1 MADDEQ
7 PTEGQAF
14 MKDIVGAMDFPAE
27 EELVA
32 ASWEE
37 NDTFKETL
45 RLSEGRPDF
54 TFYDGPPFATGL
66 PHYGHILAGT
76 IKDAV
81 TRYAHQSGHHV
92 SRRAGWD
99 CHGLPVEYEI
109 DQSLGIKHRDQVLE
123 MGIETYNK
131 HCRSIVTRY
140 SKEWERTIKRLGRWI
155 DFENDYKTMD
165 PWFMESVWWV
175 FKSLVEK
182 NLVYRG
188 YKVMPFSTAC
198 ATPLSNFEAGL
209 NYKDV
214 QDPAVVVAFPLK
226 DDPEV
231 SLLAWTTTPWTL
243 PSNLALCVNKAF
255 DYVKLRDVKSG
266 KVYYCGADRLVQLY
280 PIMATK
286 KYKPAMKAELMEEL
300 GTVKGS
306 ELVGLKYEPMFKF
319 FADREQSFVVC
330 EDNYVTNESGTGI
343 VHQSPAF
350 GEDDYR
356 VCLAHGV
363 IAKGEEIPCPVD
375 SNGLFTSEVGEY
387 AGQYVKT
394 ADKAL
399 CDEIKANGR
408 LVSKD
413 SCTHSYPFC
422 WRSDTPLIY
431 KAVPSWFVGV
441 ESIRDK
447 LLKANAETYWVPAFV
462 NEKRFQN
469 WLEGAKDWAVS
480 RNRFW
485 GTPMPMWVSEDGEE
499 MVAVGSIAELKE
511 LSGVEV
517 TDLHRESVDHIT
529 IPSKQGKG
537 DLKRVEEVFDCW
549 FESGSMPYA
558 QLHYPFENKDKFE
571 KNFPADF
578 IAEGLDQTR
587 GWFYTLTVLGAALFD
602 KPAFKNLIVN
612 GLVLASDGKK
622 MSKRLKNYPDPMKVI
637 DSHGADALRLYL
649 INSPVVRAES
659 LKFKEEGVQATVR
672 EVLLPWF
679 NAFRFFVQQAR
690 RLEMTC
696 GDRFV
701 PNPEAA
707 AKSTNVMDNWIQA
720 TLQGLVQ
727 FVHTEMKA
735 YRLYTVVPRL
745 VEFIEQLTNWYVRL
759 NRNRLKGAE
768 GAESATAGL
777 FCMYE
782 VLSTMS
788 VLMAPITPFF
798 SEYTYRHLRE
808 CHPDKDGG
816 KDVAEDAPGR
826 ASSVH
831 MLMMP
836 EVDESRLDPQAES
849 DMRAMQTVIDLGRS
863 AREKRGISLK
873 TPVKGITVVC
883 KDEGTLKALEK
894 LQGYVKGE
902 LNAWEVVLEADEKSW
917 CTLTAEANNKVLG
930 KRLGKAL
937 DGVKKALVKL
947 DTAALW
953 PLLEGGTVEVAGHT
967 LSADDLMLKRGF
979 KGDTSVFQAAVSE
992 DGKVMVVLDTRKDEK
1007 VLSQK
1012 LAREIVSRIQKLR
1025 KKSGLQVGETVEVF
1039 FQDDTK
1045 DGVAGAAVA
1054 ANAALVADAVR
1065 CMPLPASR
1073 MPEHAV
1079 PLGHERFCACGGDDG
1094 KGEEAAADQEPD
1106 FTVFLTRPCLSVD
1119 HEAMDAKCVAAK
1131 VDPAVARQL
1140 LASLDYDR
1148 VRREGNATT
1157 VLTVGEACVTVDLG
1171 ADYFLDARE
1180 ALRKRCPEDM
1190 KWAL

>member
-1 MADDEQ
+1 MADDDQ
-7 PTEGQAF
+7 MTQGQAF
-14 MKDIVGAMDFPAE
+14 MKDVQSGINFSAE
-27 EELVA
+27 EALVA

-81 TRYAHQSGHHV
+81 TRYAHQSGHYV

-131 HCRSIVTRY
+131 HCRGIVTRY

-175 FKSLVEK
+175 FKTLVDK
-182 NLVYRG
+182 GLVYRG

-266 KVYYCGADRLVQLY
+266 KVYYCGAERLSQLY
-280 PIMATK
+280 PIMNTK

-300 GTVKGS
+300 ATVKGS
-306 ELVGLKYEPMFKF
+306 DLVGLKYVPMFGY
-319 FADREQSFVVC
+319 FADRDDSFKVC

-363 IAKGEEIPCPVD
+363 IVKGEDIPCPVD
-375 SNGLFTSEVGEY
+375 SNGLFTSEVGDY

-399 CDEIKANGR
+399 CDEMKANGR

-413 SCTHSYPFC
+413 SYTHSYPFC

-431 KAVPSWFVGV
+431 KAVPSWFIAV
-441 ESIRDK
+441 ESIREK
-447 LLKANAETYWVPAFV
+447 LLKNNAETYWVPAFV

-511 LSGVEV
+511 LSGVEI

-558 QLHYPFENKDKFE
+558 QLHYPFENKEKFE

-612 GLVLASDGKK
+612 GLVLAGDGKK
-622 MSKRLKNYPDPMKVI
+622 MSKRLKNYPDPMEVI
-637 DSHGADALRLYL
+637 NAHGADALRLYL

-696 GDRFV
+696 GERFV

-727 FVHTEMKA
+727 FVRTEMKA

-745 VEFIEQLTNWYVRL
+745 VDFIEQLTNCYVRL

-768 GAESATAGL
+768 GADSARAGL
-777 FCMYE
+777 YCMYE

-798 SEYTYRHLRE
+798 SEYTYQHLRE
-808 CHPDKDGG
+808 CHPNKGSE
-816 KDVAEDAPGR
+816 DVAEDAVGR

-836 EVDESRLDPQAES
+836 DVDESRLDPQAES
-849 DMRAMQTVIDLGRS
+849 EMMAMQIVMDLGRS
-863 AREKRGISLK
+863 ARERRGISLK

-883 KDEGTLKALEK
+883 KDEAILKALEK
-894 LQGYVKGE
+894 LQSYVKGE

-917 CTLTAEANNKVLG
+917 CTLKAEANNKVLG

-937 DGVKKALVKL
+937 AGVKKALAEL
-947 DTAALW
+947 DTATLW
-953 PLLEGGTVEVAGHT
+953 PLLEGGTVDVAGEILT
-967 LSADDLMLKRGF
+967 ADDLMLKRGF
-979 KGDTSVFQAAVSE
+979 KGDTNVFEAAVSE

-1045 DGVAGAAVA
+1045 DAVAGGAVA
-1054 ANAALVADAVR
+1054 ANASLVAEAVR

-1079 PLGHERFCACGGDDG
+1079 PLGHERFSACADDS
-1094 KGEEAAADQEPD
+1094 KADEPEELD
-1106 FTVFLTRPCLSVD
+1106 FTVLLTRPCLSFD
-1119 HEAMDAKCVAAK
+1119 QEAMDAKCATAK
-1131 VDPAVARQL
+1131 VDPVVARQL
-1140 LASLDYDR
+1140 LASLDYDI
-1148 VRREGNATT
+1148 VRREGKASTT
-1157 VLTVGEACVTVDLG
+1157 LTVGDASVTVELG
-1171 ADYFLDARE
+1171 ADFFLDARD
-1180 ALRKRCPEDM
+1180 ALRKSSPEEL

>member
-1 MADDEQ
+1 
-7 PTEGQAF
+7 
-14 MKDIVGAMDFPAE
+14 MKDIVGGMDFPAE

-214 QDPAVVVAFPLK
+214 KDPAVVVAFPLK

-266 KVYYCGADRLVQLY
+266 KVYYCGAERLVQLY
-280 PIMATK
+280 PIMGTK

-330 EDNYVTNESGTGI
+330 EDNYVTNDSGTGI

-363 IAKGEEIPCPVD
+363 IAKGEDIPCPVD
-375 SNGLFTSEVGEY
+375 SNGLFTSEVGKY

-413 SCTHSYPFC
+413 SYTHSYPFC

-431 KAVPSWFVGV
+431 KAVPSWFVAV

-485 GTPMPMWVSEDGEE
+485 GTPMPMWVSDDGEE
-499 MVAVGSIAELKE
+499 MVPVGSIAELKE

-517 TDLHRESVDHIT
+517 RRSHSMSSIYFP
-529 IPSKQGKG
+529 PS
-537 DLKRVEEVFDCW
+537 
-549 FESGSMPYA
+549 
-558 QLHYPFENKDKFE
+558 
-571 KNFPADF
+571 
-578 IAEGLDQTR
+578 
-587 GWFYTLTVLGAALFD
+587 
-602 KPAFKNLIVN
+602 
-612 GLVLASDGKK
+612 
-622 MSKRLKNYPDPMKVI
+622 
-637 DSHGADALRLYL
+637 
-649 INSPVVRAES
+649 
-659 LKFKEEGVQATVR
+659 
-672 EVLLPWF
+672 
-679 NAFRFFVQQAR
+679 
-690 RLEMTC
+690 
-696 GDRFV
+696 
-701 PNPEAA
+701 
-707 AKSTNVMDNWIQA
+707 ST
-720 TLQGLVQ
+720 
-727 FVHTEMKA
+727 
-735 YRLYTVVPRL
+735 
-745 VEFIEQLTNWYVRL
+745 
-759 NRNRLKGAE
+759 
-768 GAESATAGL
+768 
-777 FCMYE
+777 
-782 VLSTMS
+782 
-788 VLMAPITPFF
+788 
-798 SEYTYRHLRE
+798 
-808 CHPDKDGG
+808 
-816 KDVAEDAPGR
+816 
-826 ASSVH
+826 
-831 MLMMP
+831 
-836 EVDESRLDPQAES
+836 
-849 DMRAMQTVIDLGRS
+849 
-863 AREKRGISLK
+863 
-873 TPVKGITVVC
+873 
-883 KDEGTLKALEK
+883 
-894 LQGYVKGE
+894 
-902 LNAWEVVLEADEKSW
+902 
-917 CTLTAEANNKVLG
+917 
-930 KRLGKAL
+930 
-937 DGVKKALVKL
+937 
-947 DTAALW
+947 
-953 PLLEGGTVEVAGHT
+953 
-967 LSADDLMLKRGF
+967 
-979 KGDTSVFQAAVSE
+979 
-992 DGKVMVVLDTRKDEK
+992 
-1007 VLSQK
+1007 
-1012 LAREIVSRIQKLR
+1012 
-1025 KKSGLQVGETVEVF
+1025 
-1039 FQDDTK
+1039 
-1045 DGVAGAAVA
+1045 
-1054 ANAALVADAVR
+1054 
-1065 CMPLPASR
+1065 
-1073 MPEHAV
+1073 
-1079 PLGHERFCACGGDDG
+1079 
-1094 KGEEAAADQEPD
+1094 
-1106 FTVFLTRPCLSVD
+1106 
-1119 HEAMDAKCVAAK
+1119 
-1131 VDPAVARQL
+1131 
-1140 LASLDYDR
+1140 
-1148 VRREGNATT
+1148 
-1157 VLTVGEACVTVDLG
+1157 
-1171 ADYFLDARE
+1171 
-1180 ALRKRCPEDM
+1180 
-1190 KWAL
+1190 